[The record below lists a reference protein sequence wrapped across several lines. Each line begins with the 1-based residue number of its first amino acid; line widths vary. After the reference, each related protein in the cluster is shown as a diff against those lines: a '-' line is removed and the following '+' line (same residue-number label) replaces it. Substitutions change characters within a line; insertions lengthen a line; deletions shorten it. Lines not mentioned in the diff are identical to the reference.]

1 MKSLRLKFD
10 KFIYS
15 TNRKNGIKSFWVS
28 CIIIVISLLIAL
40 LICVGIYNKP
50 SLFSDIFYQIFTSP
64 FKKSNL
70 TQFFFPNMAIFMVA
84 ASSFVFAYKCGLFN
98 IGISGQMLF
107 GAMIAVMIAHQ
118 WIDAPNII
126 GQIIIILSAMLGA
139 GLIAALIGW
148 LKIQFNM
155 NEVVS
160 SIILNWIIYYAG
172 TYMISATCPKDQG
185 GTFTESLSDNYL
197 LKINGCCGATIPLMI
212 LAIFVVIFCFVVFKY
227 LVFGKKVINVGLS
240 YEGSRFAGYSVK
252 KNQIL
257 SMLISGMIAGIL
269 GAMVYFGKAPGNIPT
284 EVTAKAIPIEGFNGI
299 SVGLIAMNN
308 PLGIVP
314 VSLLFG
320 MIETAKSDIAQVCA
334 VDSNI
339 TDLMFGIIVYG
350 AAVVSLLYYVKPW
363 QWIMKQVYKH
373 KKIDY
378 DEYAFNVENQINEY
392 LDAISLIKKKCK
404 NLKKGNKDTTWY
416 YPNRILSNL
425 KINLKKIKSKEQ
437 KKKLLNRVYLNYL
450 NKRLSKGEE

>member
-10 KFIYS
+10 KFVYS
-15 TNRKNGIKSFWVS
+15 RNRRNGIKSFWTS
-28 CIIIVISLLIAL
+28 CVIILISLLISL
-40 LICVGIYNKP
+40 LICVSIYNKP
-50 SLFSDIFYQIFTSP
+50 SLFYGIFYQIFTSP

-84 ASSFVFAYKCGLFN
+84 ACSFVFAYKCGLFN

-118 WIDAPNII
+118 WINAPNIV
-126 GQIIIILSAMLGA
+126 GQIIIVLSAMAAA
-139 GLIAALIGW
+139 GLLSGFIGW
-148 LKIQFNM
+148 LKIRFNM

-172 TYMISATCPKDQG
+172 TFMISATCPKDQG
-185 GTFTESLSDNYL
+185 GTFTESLPDNYL
-197 LKINGCCGATIPLMI
+197 LKINNCGGATIPLI
-212 LAIFVVIFCFVVFKY
+212 VLAIFVVLFSFFVFKY
-227 LVFGKKVINVGLS
+227 LVFGRKIINVGLS
-240 YEGSRFAGYSVK
+240 YEASRFAGYFVK
-252 KNQIL
+252 RNQIM
-257 SMLISGMIAGIL
+257 SMFISGMIAGIL

-284 EVTAKAIPIEGFNGI
+284 EITAKAIPIEGFNGI

-350 AAVVSLLYYVKPW
+350 AAIVSLLYYVKPW
-363 QWIMKQVYKH
+363 QLIMKMIYKH

-378 DEYAFNVENQINEY
+378 DQHLFNVENQINEY

-404 NLKKGNKDTTWY
+404 NLKKCSKDTTWY

-425 KINLKKIKSKEQ
+425 KINLKNINSKQQ
-437 KKKLLNRVYLNYL
+437 KTKLLDRIYLNYSK
-450 NKRLSKGEE
+450 KRLSKGEK